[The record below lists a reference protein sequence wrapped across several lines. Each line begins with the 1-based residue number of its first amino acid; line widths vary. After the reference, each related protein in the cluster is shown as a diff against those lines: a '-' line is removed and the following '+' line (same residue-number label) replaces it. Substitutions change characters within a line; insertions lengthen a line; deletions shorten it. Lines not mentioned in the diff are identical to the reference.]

1 MHLYALPL
9 IIFFLSNTNALV
21 NLTISLD
28 GATALHRYDG
38 HGGLSAGASSRLLW
52 DYPDI
57 QREQILTY
65 LFNKSFGAGMA
76 HLKVEIG
83 GDGQRLVC
91 FIPLSSLLKIRARCL
106 RFTFL
111 LRRHVGAFNVTLLLF

>member
-1 MHLYALPL
+1 MQHLYHPFFSLFL
-9 IIFFLSNTNALV
+9 IIFFISNTNALV

-52 DYPDI
+52 DYPDV

-83 GDGQRLVC
+83 GGGQRCVHYS
-91 FIPLSSLLKIRARCL
+91 FIYD
-106 RFTFL
+106 
-111 LRRHVGAFNVTLLLF
+111 